1 MQDAELLQ
9 MLCAE
14 PEQGMQ
20 MLIRH
25 YSGYV
30 YTIVKNKLSGCGTHE
45 DFEETVSD
53 VFIRF
58 YEWVRKAP
66 ETCGSIRAV
75 LAVIAKRQA
84 VSRFRALTKQP
95 PCESYEGLLSEQ
107 PDSAAAPDE
116 SVLLMQTVKALGEP
130 ESEIGASPTAS
141 TPYSCTRNPPCFFSL
156 NCTVF
161 PVDLTD
167 ATSVSISSNIPLL

>member
-30 YTIVKNKLSGCGTHE
+30 YAIVKNKLSSCGTHE

-75 LAVIAKRQA
+75 LAAIAKRQA

-95 PCESYEGLLSEQ
+95 PCESYEELLSEQ

-130 ESEIGASPTAS
+130 ESEIILRRYYFGQ
-141 TPYSCTRNPPCFFSL
+141 
-156 NCTVF
+156 
-161 PVDLTD
+161 
-167 ATSVSISSNIPLL
+167 SSNEIAAALGLKPNTVDQKLSRSLKKLRAVWKEDAS